1 MEKGQKI
8 KFKET
13 ITKDE
18 TFILDGIINS
28 ETSDDYIITCNKY
41 PWKWNQEIIVK
52 KSKNDK
58 TWLIQE

>member
-13 ITKDE
+13 ITKGE

-28 ETSDDYIITCNKY
+28 ETSDDYIITYYKDFN
-41 PWKWNQEIIVK
+41 
-52 KSKNDK
+52 
-58 TWLIQE
+58 